1 MPFIGVA
8 IAAAVGLPAIA
19 GTLINIGLAVGLS
32 FVSRALTGA
41 ASATSNTGIQ
51 TTIKLGGDV
60 PRGLHSRGEYSDD
73 ERDRYRM
80 IKF

>member
-51 TTIKLGGDV
+51 TTIEFGG
-60 PRGLHSRGEYSDD
+60 PSKGLCRLADGVTV
-73 ERDRYRM
+73 
-80 IKF
+80 